1 MNNNETIAA
10 NTSDLDTLFK
20 NQRAAQLKDPYPSL
34 ALRRDRISRLIDML
48 VCHEKPLVEAVN
60 TDFENRS
67 ALMTRA
73 YDIMPTLEN
82 LKHVH
87 KHIKRWMKPDKR
99 NSRFPLGL
107 LGAKSKVEYMP
118 LGIVGNISPWNF
130 PVQLALSPMA
140 DIFGAGNRIMLKP
153 SELSPHTSEV
163 MAQIIAGSFDE
174 TELGVV
180 LGGPEVA
187 AEFSSLHFDH
197 LLFTGSTNIAR
208 RVAQSTAH
216 NLVPMTLELGG
227 KNPVVISSTADIKLA
242 AEKVMWAK
250 TLNGGQI
257 CLCPDTV
264 FIPEN
269 LLESFVAE
277 CQASV
282 KKMYADIAQTEEYT
296 HIITQRHA
304 DRLTEMV
311 AEAKGDGARVIPLFD
326 EARGDK
332 ASRGRRVLPS
342 LIVNADANSRVMQ
355 EEVFGALL
363 PIMTYS
369 NLQEVVDYINERP
382 RPLALYY
389 FGRSD
394 QEIATL
400 TYQTVSGGMVVN
412 DMFAHILQSDLP
424 FGGVGD
430 SGMGAYHGFDGFKN
444 FSHAKAIYHQSRLDP
459 LKLLRPP
466 YGKLIEKVVSS
477 QIKR

>member
-1 MNNNETIAA
+1 MNSNEKIAETIVKKA
-10 NTSDLDTLFK
+10 SSLDRLFE
-20 NQRAAQLKDPYPSL
+20 NQRKAQLKDPYPTL
-34 ALRRDRISRLIDML
+34 ALRRDRISRLIDIL
-48 VCHEKPLVEAVN
+48 VRHEKRLVEAVN
-60 TDFENRS
+60 ADFENRS
-67 ALMTRA
+67 PMMTRA
-73 YDIMPTLEN
+73 YDIMPAIEN
-82 LKHVH
+82 LKYVH
-87 KHIKRWMKPDKR
+87 KHVKRWMKPEKR
-99 NSRFPLGL
+99 KSKFPLGL

-153 SELSPHTSEV
+153 SELSPQTSAV
-163 MAQIIAGSFDE
+163 MAEIIAGNFDE

-180 LGGPEVA
+180 LGGAEEA
-187 AEFSSLHFDH
+187 AEFSKLQFDH
-197 LLFTGSTNIAR
+197 LLFTGSTNVAR
-208 RVAQSTAH
+208 LVAQSTAP

-264 FIPEN
+264 FVPEH
-269 LLESFVAE
+269 LLETFVTE
-277 CQASV
+277 CQTSV
-282 KKMYADIAQTEEYT
+282 KKMYSDITNTDEYT
-296 HIITQRHA
+296 HIITQKHA

-311 AEAKGDGARVIPLFD
+311 TEAESDGARVIPLFD
-326 EARGDK
+326 K
-332 ASRGRRVLPS
+332 ASSGRRVLPS

-363 PIMTYS
+363 PIITYTKIG
-369 NLQEVVDYINERP
+369 EVVDYINERP

-389 FGRSD
+389 FGNSAL
-394 QEIATL
+394 EKETL

-412 DMFAHILQSDLP
+412 DMFAHVLQSDLP

-444 FSHAKAIYHQSRLDP
+444 FSHAKPVYEQSPLDP
-459 LKLLRPP
+459 LKILRPP
-466 YGKLIEKVVSS
+466 YGKLVERFIRS